1 MILQRQKNSWVI
13 FSSKCTS
20 SWKAVRLNGTIDVL
34 GSLVVEDGIGVGLVD
49 DENQV
54 VGQMEGNQ
62 AVAGLAVGNQIVP
75 GLGNL
80 MAGRQV
86 GGRVEAI
93 GGLMGTIGGLMGTI
107 GGLMGTIGGLLLGM
121 IGGLETIGGQKVL
134 IRVRVPILI
143 HGKGQHGME
152 RLRSVLVN
160 RPTNQLSIPHIT
172 QRELLLLIECERIV
186 FDPLTYLSLLFYC

>member
-49 DENQV
+49 VENQV
-54 VGQMEGNQ
+54 VGLMGGNQ
-62 AVAGLAVGNQIVP
+62 AVAGLAVENQIAP
-75 GLGNL
+75 GPGNL
-80 MAGRQV
+80 MVGRQV
-86 GGRVEAI
+86 GGRVEMI

-107 GGLMGTIGGLLLGM
+107 GGTIGGLLLGM
-121 IGGLETIGGQKVL
+121 IGGLETIGGQRVL

-143 HGKGQHGME
+143 RGKGQHGME
-152 RLRSVLVN
+152 RLRSAHAN
-160 RPTNQLSIPHIT
+160 RPTNQPSIPHIT
-172 QRELLLLIECERIV
+172 QRELLLLIERERIV
-186 FDPLTYLSLLFYC
+186 FDPLTYISLLFYC

>member
-1 MILQRQKNSWVI
+1 M
-13 FSSKCTS
+13 
-20 SWKAVRLNGTIDVL
+20 
-34 GSLVVEDGIGVGLVD
+34 EDGIGVGLVD

-62 AVAGLAVGNQIVP
+62 AVAGLAVENQIVP

-80 MAGRQV
+80 MVGRQV
-86 GGRVEAI
+86 GGRVEA
-93 GGLMGTIGGLMGTI
+93 IGGLMGTI

-134 IRVRVPILI
+134 IHVRVPILI

-160 RPTNQLSIPHIT
+160 RPTNQPSIPHIT
-172 QRELLLLIECERIV
+172 QRELLLLIERERTI

>member
-1 MILQRQKNSWVI
+1 M
-13 FSSKCTS
+13 
-20 SWKAVRLNGTIDVL
+20 
-34 GSLVVEDGIGVGLVD
+34 VEDGIGVGLVD

-62 AVAGLAVGNQIVP
+62 AVAGLAGNRMV
-75 GLGNL
+75 
-80 MAGRQV
+80 GRQV

-134 IRVRVPILI
+134 IHVRVPILI

-160 RPTNQLSIPHIT
+160 RPTNQPSIPHIT
-172 QRELLLLIECERIV
+172 QRELLLLIERERIV

>member
-1 MILQRQKNSWVI
+1 MILQKQKNSWVI

-20 SWKAVRLNGTIDVL
+20 SWKAVILNGTIDDL
-34 GSLVVEDGIGVGLVD
+34 GSLVVEDTIGVDLVD

-62 AVAGLAVGNQIVP
+62 AVAGLAVENQIVP

-80 MAGRQV
+80 MLGRQV
-86 GGRVEAI
+86 GGRVEA
-93 GGLMGTIGGLMGTI
+93 IGGLMGTI

-134 IRVRVPILI
+134 IHVRVPILI
-143 HGKGQHGME
+143 RGKGQHGME

-160 RPTNQLSIPHIT
+160 RPTNQPSIPHIT
-172 QRELLLLIECERIV
+172 QRELLLLIERERIV